1 MIRDIG
7 LNNLNIS
14 NSKELAEAF
23 SKVPSDVEYDNI
35 WMILQT
41 ADKKYLPTRCTA
53 STFISTIELDDDEVK
68 YKSLFPP
75 KDLSEAIHILQV
87 LSSFGFGEGNYVC
100 GIVERKLEVDSNDNN
115 EEP

>member
-7 LNNLNIS
+7 LSNLNIS

-23 SKVPSDVEYDNI
+23 SKVPSAVEYDNI

-41 ADKKYLPTRCTA
+41 ADKKYLPTIYA